1 MKLKRIWITNYRE
14 FRGTFEGDEEAASV
28 EKNLKAEAEVMIR
41 KCSLAL
47 TIPAAYDDFGD
58 ALFDVT
64 SFKVL
69 PNNEIIINVI
79 YTGTAK

>member
-1 MKLKRIWITNYRE
+1 MKLKRIWITNYKE
-14 FRGTFEGDEEAASV
+14 FRRTFEGDEEAASV
-28 EKNLKAEAEVMIR
+28 EKNLKAEAEALIR
-41 KCSLAL
+41 KSRLDF
-47 TIPAAYDDFGD
+47 TISAPYDDFGY

>member
-14 FRGTFEGDEEAASV
+14 FRRTFEDDKEAEFVVRNLGAEV
-28 EKNLKAEAEVMIR
+28 EKMIQ
-41 KCSLAL
+41 KGSIDFVLS
-47 TIPAAYDDFGD
+47 AAYDTWGD

-64 SFKVL
+64 IVKVL
-69 PNNEIIINVI
+69 PSNEVIIDVQ